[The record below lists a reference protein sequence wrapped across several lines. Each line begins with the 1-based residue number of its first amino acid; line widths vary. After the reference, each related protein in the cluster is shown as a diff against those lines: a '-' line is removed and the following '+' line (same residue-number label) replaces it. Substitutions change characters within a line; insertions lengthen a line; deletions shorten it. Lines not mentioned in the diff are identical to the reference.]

1 MSALPTMTR
10 SLFILPLLLSLH
22 AGASAEEAA
31 TRPTPAETRIA
42 LAQKVIAARPDEIR
56 GYSPLAFALAARAR
70 ETSDPKYYTL
80 ANEVVLKG
88 LKLEPNNF
96 DVLKAELWLLLGQYE
111 FQKALEKAR
120 ILNKR
125 SGDDTMVS
133 AMLADAAIETGNYD
147 EAEKATQWALDMD
160 PGASTGLT
168 RAAYLRELFGDFE
181 GALELMQQAFNR
193 TIDRETEDRAWLL
206 THIGH
211 LHLLRN
217 QLDDAAKAHEE
228 ALRIFPNY
236 HYALRNLAAVR
247 TAQGNPGAALEL
259 RRKHYTASPHSE
271 NLYELA
277 RALRRAGENPEA
289 DKAFSDFEKAAMGES
304 GNAHNS
310 NRELVYYFADEA
322 KKPAEALRIAE
333 SEMARRKDFRT
344 RQAYAWAL
352 HANGQ
357 FKKAHDEMKKA
368 LGIGAKY
375 PDLQY
380 QAGVISRDSG
390 DKEAARAFLTASLA
404 QAPNSDV
411 SAAAKIA
418 LDSLESSSPPKD
430 LAEKEL
436 LIKAN

>member
-1 MSALPTMTR
+1 MTR
-10 SLFILPLLLSLH
+10 SVLLFPLLLSLH
-22 AGASAEEAA
+22 SGANGEDPV
-31 TRPTPAETRIA
+31 TRPSPAETKIA
-42 LAQKVIAARPDEIR
+42 LAEKVLAAKPNDVSA
-56 GYSPLAFALAARAR
+56 YPPLAFALAARAR

-80 ANEVVLKG
+80 ANEVVSKG

-96 DVLKAELWLLLGQYE
+96 EVLKAELWLLLGDHE

-120 ILNKR
+120 VLNKR
-125 SGDDTMVS
+125 SGDDTMVQ
-133 AMLADAAIETGNYD
+133 AMLADAAIETGHYD

-168 RAAYLRELFGDFE
+168 RAAYLREHFGDFD

-217 QLDDAAKAHEE
+217 QPDDAAKAHEE

-236 HYALRNLAAVR
+236 HYALRNLSAVR
-247 TAQGNPGAALEL
+247 TAQGNHAAALEL
-259 RRKHYTASPHSE
+259 QRKHYAASPHPE

-289 DKAFSDFEKAAMGES
+289 DKAFAEFEKAALAES
-304 GNAHNS
+304 ENADNS
-310 NRELVYYFADEA
+310 NRELVYYFANEA

-333 SEMARRKDFRT
+333 SEMARRQDFRT

-357 FKKAHDEMKKA
+357 TEKAYDEIKKA
-368 LGIGAKY
+368 LKIGAKY

-380 QAGVISRDSG
+380 YAGIIARSAG
-390 DKEAARAFLTASLA
+390 DKEAARAFFMASLA
-404 QAPNSDV
+404 QAPKSEV
-411 SAAAKIA
+411 SAAATVA
-418 LDSLESSSPPKD
+418 LNSLDTPRPPQNVQ
-430 LAEKEL
+430 E
-436 LIKAN
+436 